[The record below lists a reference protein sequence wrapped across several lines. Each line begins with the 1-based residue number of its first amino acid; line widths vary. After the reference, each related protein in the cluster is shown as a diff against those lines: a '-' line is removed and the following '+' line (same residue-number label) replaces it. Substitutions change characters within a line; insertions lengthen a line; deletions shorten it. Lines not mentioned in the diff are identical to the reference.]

1 MAGVLISGSAVA
13 DAFLY
18 VRGDTASANISTGY
32 RFKLTAAGAPSIQ
45 TWNAQ
50 NLVTG
55 ATVTA
60 PSIGDTIGFSCF
72 GPLLQAFYKIGAGA
86 WTEILRCYD
95 TLYAGAGFVGME
107 LATLGRVDAF
117 GGGPMNIAQP
127 SSPLI
132 TTR

>member
-1 MAGVLISGSAVA
+1 M
-13 DAFLY
+13 
-18 VRGDTASANISTGY
+18 GDS
-32 RFKLTAAGAPSIQ
+32 
-45 TWNAQ
+45 
-50 NLVTG
+50 
-55 ATVTA
+55 
-60 PSIGDTIGFSCF
+60 IGFSCF

-117 GGGPMNIAQP
+117 GGGPMNTAQP
-127 SSPLI
+127 STPLI